1 MITVVFF
8 TWKER
13 VHGTGFIQEPIK
25 HEIATGKATG
35 KSTIEEAY
43 AVAIDNGAN
52 PYDTIL
58 FKVDK

>member
-25 HEIATGKATG
+25 HEIATGK
-35 KSTIEEAY
+35 STIEEAY

>member
-25 HEIATGKATG
+25 
-35 KSTIEEAY
+35 EEAY